1 MIQPRIRDLLIALGL
16 LGAVLAIYAQ
26 TANHGFV
33 SYDDPGYVAT
43 NQSIRAGVTG
53 ESLRWAFTTI
63 ESYNW
68 HPLTWVSYLVDYE
81 LYGLSPGGYHL
92 TNVALHIANTL
103 ILFVILR
110 RLTGEAWPSALV
122 AALFGVHPVH
132 VESVAWI
139 SERKDVLSTCFWLL
153 TIGSY
158 SRYAERRARGWYLTT
173 VALFTLGL
181 MAKPMLV
188 TLPFV
193 LLLVDFWPLRR
204 FNLPI
209 GRDGWGRLGRLLM
222 EKVPFLAVAA
232 AAGAITVYA
241 QSAGGAVAAL
251 GRFPLSARIMNALVS
266 YVAYL
271 EKMVWPVGLSI
282 RYPHP
287 GVTLPVWKAV
297 VAALILLAITGAVVR
312 WIRSRPYA
320 AVGWFWYLGTL
331 IPVIGV
337 IQVGDQAMADRY
349 TYIPL
354 IGIFIAMA
362 WGLRDWV
369 AASRPRWRT
378 ALPWLVAAGL
388 LVLTA
393 AAWNQTRYW
402 RDSVTLYEHSLSA
415 IEGDPL
421 LHYNLANELREQGR
435 LNDAVRH
442 YEEALSFDPNY
453 VAAHTNLGPILA
465 QQGRTDQAIAHY
477 VAALRIKPDVA
488 EAHNNLGMLLGEQG
502 KIAEAI
508 PHFEEAVRLKPD
520 LEGAKRNLDVARRI
534 IKPSASDNDR
544 SD

>member
-1 MIQPRIRDLLIALGL
+1 MIQLRMRDLLIALGL
-16 LGAVLAIYAQ
+16 VAAVLAIYAQ
-26 TANHGFV
+26 TGSHGFV

-43 NQSIRAGVTG
+43 NPAIRNGFTG
-53 ESLRWAFTTI
+53 ENLWWAFTTF

-81 LYGLSPGGYHL
+81 FYGLSPEGYHL
-92 TNVALHIANTL
+92 TNVALHAANTL
-103 ILFVILR
+103 LVFVILR
-110 RLTGEAWPSALV
+110 RLTGDVWPSALV
-122 AALFGVHPVH
+122 AALFGVHPLH

-153 TIGSY
+153 TMGAY
-158 SRYAERRARGWYLTT
+158 ARYAQRRARGWYVTT
-173 VALFTLGL
+173 LALFTLGL

-193 LLLVDFWPLRR
+193 LLLVDYWPLRR
-204 FNLPI
+204 VAPPI
-209 GRDGWGRLGRLLM
+209 GRDARRVLGRLLA

-232 AAGAITVYA
+232 AASAMTVYA

-251 GRFPLSARIMNALVS
+251 GRFPLGARVMNALVS

-271 EKMVWPVGLSI
+271 GKMVWPVGLSV

-287 GVTLPVWKAV
+287 GVTMPVWKPLIAGLLLIAV
-297 VAALILLAITGAVVR
+297 TVAAAR
-312 WIRSRPYA
+312 WFRSRPYL

-331 IPVIGV
+331 VPVIGV
-337 IQVGDQAMADRY
+337 VQVGDQAMADRY
-349 TYIPL
+349 TYVPL

-362 WGLRDWV
+362 WGLRDAAVSRPRLQTTLPWV
-369 AASRPRWRT
+369 AAG
-378 ALPWLVAAGL
+378 VL
-388 LVLTA
+388 LALTA
-393 AAWNQTRYW
+393 SAWNQTRYW
-402 RDSVTLYEHSLSA
+402 RDSVTLYEHSLSV
-415 IEGDPL
+415 IDGDPL

-435 LNDAVRH
+435 LDDAVRH
-442 YEEALSFDPNY
+442 YEEAIRFDPNY

-502 KIAEAI
+502 KITEAI
-508 PHFEEAVRLKPD
+508 PHFEEAVRLKPG
-520 LEGAKRNLDVARRI
+520 LEEAKRNLDVARKLVQSR
-534 IKPSASDNDR
+534 
-544 SD
+544 